1 MKIKILFVCHGNICR
16 STMAQ
21 SVFAAMV
28 KAAGAEDAFYVDS
41 AATHPDE
48 LGNPP
53 HYGTREKL
61 KKEGVPLVP
70 HRARLLTR
78 ADGEAFDYIVGMD
91 GENMRHMRRILG
103 GCRAKVCLLLDGTAH
118 PRPIADP
125 WYTGDFD
132 ETYRDVTEGCT
143 ALLHALTEGK

>member
-1 MKIKILFVCHGNICR
+1 MSRQYLPFDD
-16 STMAQ
+16 
-21 SVFAAMV
+21 
-28 KAAGAEDAFYVDS
+28 GAERVRRHGKS
-41 AATHPDE
+41 S
-48 LGNPP
+48 GR
-53 HYGTREKL
+53 GGR
-61 KKEGVPLVP
+61 V
-70 HRARLLTR
+70 ARLLTS

>member
-1 MKIKILFVCHGNICR
+1 MTNILFVCHGNICR
-16 STMAQ
+16 SPMAE
-21 SVFAAMV
+21 SVFTFLVRKKGMEHEVFCA
-28 KAAGAEDAFYVDS
+28 S
-41 AATHPDE
+41 AAAHTDE
-48 LGNPP
+48 IGNAP

-61 KKEGVPLVP
+61 RKEGIPLVP
-70 HRARLLTR
+70 HRARLLTH